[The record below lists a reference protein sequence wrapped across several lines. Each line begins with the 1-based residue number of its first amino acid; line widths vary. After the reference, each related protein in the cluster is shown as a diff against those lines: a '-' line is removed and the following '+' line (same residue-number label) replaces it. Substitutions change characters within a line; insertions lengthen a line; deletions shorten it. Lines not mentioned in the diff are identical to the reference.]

1 MVKYLLSGSMKQ
13 HIVYT
18 INKKSGGTAEIKI
31 VPDVEPGI
39 NGRTKITGNFRLFYV
54 IPNGNS
60 KALEADMETYM
71 AFAGS
76 LTFLNEN
83 FFEWR
88 YSGQAFSEI
97 EIAQLVKIVQDHSE
111 EWFDEADY
119 RPVLKEEDLQDPESA
134 LYMSDEQ
141 LAAIMEHP
149 LYDISP
155 YFLFGPADDVVS
167 IVQHGDGFDVHINGE
182 IAAYLNVPVDG
193 VYQIVSGT
201 IADATLIKEIVR
213 RIMAI
218 REL

>member
-1 MVKYLLSGSMKQ
+1 MVKCLLSGSMKQ

-39 NGRTKITGNFRLFYV
+39 NGRTSITGNFRLFYV
-54 IPNGNS
+54 IPNGSS
-60 KALEADMETYM
+60 KAIEADMETYM
-71 AFAGS
+71 AFAGN

-88 YSGQAFSEI
+88 YNGQAFSEM
-97 EIAQLVKIVQDHSE
+97 EIAQLVKIVQDHAE
-111 EWFDEADY
+111 EWFDEADNQ
-119 RPVLKEEDLQDPESA
+119 PVLKKEDLQDPESA

-155 YFLFGPADDVVS
+155 YFLFGSADDVVG
-167 IVQHGDGFDVHINGE
+167 IVQHGDGFDVHINGA
-182 IAAYLNVPVDG
+182 IAARLEVATNG
-193 VYQIVSGT
+193 ETRLISGCIPEPALLT
-201 IADATLIKEIVR
+201 EIVR
-213 RIMAI
+213 RVTAI
-218 REL
+218 RNL

>member
-1 MVKYLLSGSMKQ
+1 MVKCLLSRSMKQ

-39 NGRTKITGNFRLFYV
+39 NGRTSITGNFRLFYV

-60 KALEADMETYM
+60 KAMEADMETYM
-71 AFAGS
+71 VFAGS

-88 YSGQAFSEI
+88 YNGQAFSEM
-97 EIAQLVKIVQDHSE
+97 EIAQLVKIVQDHVE
-111 EWFDEADY
+111 EWFDEADNQ
-119 RPVLKEEDLQDPESA
+119 PVLKEEDLQDPESA
-134 LYMSDEQ
+134 LYMSDDQ

-155 YFLFGPADDVVS
+155 YFLFGPADDVVG
-167 IVQHGDGFDVHINGE
+167 IVQHGDGFDIHINGA

-193 VYQIVSGT
+193 GYQIVSGT
-201 IADATLIKEIVR
+201 IADAALIKEIVR